1 MTDMVVQIIIMGGH
15 QPSHQYEPGGAVVEG
30 ILAVAEDI
38 RALLGASVWAGV
50 VNERL
55 VIQVVRHL
63 ALSLVRQL
71 CDVWVGRGE
80 GGWGRAVGQPL
91 FVDAAMEDGG
101 AKGEGRVQGEDREG
115 DGMQGGKQPSEV
127 NNGESYSLAWVDC
140 TVMWKTDLKVKV
152 CHGAQLE
159 RDTLVSFGRARR

>member
-50 VNERL
+50 VHERL
-55 VIQVVRHL
+55 VVQVVRHL

-91 FVDAAMEDGG
+91 LVDAAMEDGG
-101 AKGEGRVQGEDREG
+101 AKGEGRVQGEGREG
-115 DGMQGGKQPSEV
+115 GWWD
-127 NNGESYSLAWVDC
+127 A
-140 TVMWKTDLKVKV
+140 
-152 CHGAQLE
+152 
-159 RDTLVSFGRARR
+159 GRQAAKWS